1 VTSLYGIVIG
11 DKPMA
16 TERKN
21 IPFRPDYKEVVLL
34 AKLAEK
40 RGLSASRL
48 LGTAL
53 REMAERE
60 NVTVTDA
67 EAEQARAEHE
77 DRKEK
82 PK

>member
-1 VTSLYGIVIG
+1 
-11 DKPMA
+11 MA

-21 IPFRPDYKEVVLL
+21 IPFRPDFKEIVLL

-60 NVTVTDA
+60 GVTATD
-67 EAEQARAEHE
+67 EEIDTARTAHE
-77 DRKEK
+77 ERNKK
-82 PK
+82 P

>member
-1 VTSLYGIVIG
+1 
-11 DKPMA
+11 MA

-21 IPFRPDYKEVVLL
+21 IPFRPDFKEIVLL
-34 AKLAEK
+34 AKLTEK

-60 NVTVTDA
+60 GVAATDD
-67 EAEQARAEHE
+67 EVEKARTDHE
-77 DRKEK
+77 ERTKKSE
-82 PK
+82 